1 MIEVGVYEAKTQLPK
16 LLERVEAGERF
27 TITRHGKPVAE
38 LVPATERDAQAVH
51 DAVSGLREMR
61 ASFARRG
68 VTLASLTEGGET
80 LRDLTH
86 KGHRY

>member
-38 LVPATERDAQAVH
+38 LAPVAGRDAQAVR
-51 DAVSGLREMR
+51 DAVTGLRGMR
-61 ASFARRG
+61 RAFARRG
-68 VTLASLTEGGET
+68 VTLASLTEEGET
-80 LRDLTH
+80 LRDLIH
-86 KGHRY
+86 EGHRY